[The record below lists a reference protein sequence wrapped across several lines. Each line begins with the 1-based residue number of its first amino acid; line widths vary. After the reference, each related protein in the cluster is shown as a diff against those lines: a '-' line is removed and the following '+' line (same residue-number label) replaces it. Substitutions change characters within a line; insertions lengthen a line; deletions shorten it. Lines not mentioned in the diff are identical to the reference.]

1 MLTTC
6 WQRLVREC
14 LIRIYRDERTK
25 HAINFPVYY
34 FAYHGDVKTLGLSV
48 QSLQQ
53 IPDIPWPDKQC
64 VILAENAPASI
75 MCPDWKSLVC
85 IVHDE
90 NCRAVYACP
99 GGSDLVY
106 CGATFLVGNVVFHS
120 QPKLYFLS
128 HLADGVEFEIDDEN
142 WSYVRAQ
149 EHMDQLVEVWDTASK
164 RVKGA
169 SFNSKPN
176 MDAFAQYL
184 QKTSV
189 WENNKPLWVAYDLP
203 DKNPQPGLAA
213 DFLAYLSNLAI
224 PCHYMVKTRFK
235 QGFGPT
241 GEMKRL
247 TAAKPI
253 FSIVNFERLHK
264 VYAKTG
270 AETGIELDPHFRRGH
285 IRHFWKESGLDRL
298 VLPVAHSE
306 RMLLVHRRQVR
317 RRYIQPQWI
326 GDPEFSSD
334 GCDFEIITKDMP
346 LPLL

>member
-1 MLTTC
+1 MLTKG

-14 LIRIYRDERTK
+14 LIRIYRDERTR
-25 HAINFPVYY
+25 HALHFPVYY
-34 FAYHGDVKTLGLSV
+34 FAYHGDVKTLGLAV

-53 IPDIPWPDKQC
+53 IPQIPWPDKQC
-64 VILAENAPASI
+64 IILAESAPASI
-75 MCPDWKSLVC
+75 MYPGLKSLTW
-85 IVHDE
+85 IIHNENHQTLSVHPE
-90 NCRAVYACP
+90 C
-99 GGSDLVY
+99 SDFAH
-106 CGATFLVGNVVFHS
+106 CGATFLIEGQVY
-120 QPKLYFLS
+120 QTKPRIYFLV
-128 HLADGVEFEIDDEN
+128 HQEAIEN
-142 WSYVRAQ
+142 GIVPS
-149 EHMDQLVEVWDTASK
+149 
-164 RVKGA
+164 
-169 SFNSKPN
+169 
-176 MDAFAQYL
+176 
-184 QKTSV
+184 QKTALLAAKDIADKSAEAWGSGRQEADTEAYADYLSRTCV
-189 WENNKPLWVAYDLP
+189 WGSRSRWVAFDLP
-203 DKNPQPGLAA
+203 DKDPQAGLAA

-285 IRHFWKESGLDRL
+285 IRHFWKEAGLDRL

-334 GCDFEIITKDMP
+334 GCDFEIVTKDMP